1 MHKSLL
7 LLSLLLA
14 SQIAGA
20 EGYKTISVITKDGNT
35 TAVDI
40 AEQTQ
45 IKFSGTQITFG
56 DKTFNRADVVKFSYV
71 KGSGTAAVKTDAERP
86 FRQVGNSLIF
96 STDANATIFA
106 VDGRKVI
113 SDKVE
118 AGSSINLASLA
129 SGVYII
135 KVNNETFKIAKR

>member
-14 SQIAGA
+14 SQFAGA
-20 EGYKTISVITKDGNT
+20 EGYKTISVITKNGNT

-71 KGSGTAAVKTDAERP
+71 KGSGTVAIKTGAERP

-96 STDANATIFA
+96 STDANAAIFA

-118 AGSSINLASLA
+118 AGSSISIASLA
-129 SGVYII
+129 TGVYII

>member
-45 IKFSGTQITFG
+45 INFSGTQITFG

-71 KGSGTAAVKTDAERP
+71 KGSGTAAVKTGAERP

-118 AGSSINLASLA
+118 AGSSISLASLA
-129 SGVYII
+129 TGVYII

>member
-71 KGSGTAAVKTDAERP
+71 KGSGTAAVKTGAERP

-118 AGSSINLASLA
+118 AGSSISLASLA
-129 SGVYII
+129 TGVYII